1 MSENSIYVWYGMV
14 HVIVPHGAKELQNV
28 PVKEWNNMGYHHDM
42 TWMTC
47 NIRLHKG
54 EKGVGS
60 SVGLKI
66 QKGEHCL
73 KSMRLEVCLRIQL
86 TQNETERTRIDCL
99 LGKDYCD

>member
-1 MSENSIYVWYGMV
+1 
-14 HVIVPHGAKELQNV
+14 
-28 PVKEWNNMGYHHDM
+28 MGYHHDM

-73 KSMRLEVCLRIQL
+73 KSMRLEVCLRI
-86 TQNETERTRIDCL
+86 
-99 LGKDYCD
+99 